1 MLRIMLDNAPNDPAS
16 LPNGT
21 RPKFLNNQLPLSSKV
36 LVFLFLR
43 HFKKMKSFDS
53 SFSDTL
59 YSAEITEAA
68 AARSQGQSLR
78 QQNAHCLRP
87 YPRNLLYGSSNM
99 ADGVQTND
107 HESMMISPMT
117 PHVDRFPS
125 KKFQQNF
132 LFFVFLTSF

>member
-1 MLRIMLDNAPNDPAS
+1 
-16 LPNGT
+16 
-21 RPKFLNNQLPLSSKV
+21 
-36 LVFLFLR
+36 
-43 HFKKMKSFDS
+43 MKSFDS
-53 SFSDTL
+53 SLLDTL

-68 AARSQGQSLR
+68 AVRSQGQSLR

-87 YPRNLLYGSSNM
+87 YPRNPLYGSSNM

-125 KKFQQNF
+125 KKISRKSFIFRLFNVILGAPEDDRLPSYTDLFVVPATCKGEHLPRRSSRQNPK
-132 LFFVFLTSF
+132 